1 MFDLPALVRAC
12 ALGDPRRDARF
23 FGLVRAVLEGQ
34 AAGSHGPE
42 GAGQRA
48 PWPHVMAAWR
58 FFKNDDL
65 PLPALYAP
73 CVAGLRELVPEGACA
88 YVVHD
93 LSPVDFSSHHA
104 KADRV
109 PIGNG
114 RGRGYELYT
123 PLVLDA
129 EGRPLGPLGAELRTA
144 DGLLSS
150 FDDAP
155 LAPDGHHAQVE
166 RGLLAAHV
174 LLPGR
179 RLVHLFDAEF
189 DDVRLQRFLTTK
201 RGRYVGRAAYLAR
214 RVLGPSGGRTTLGEA
229 AAAVALAFV
238 RPEERQGE
246 RYGLWVGETRVTF
259 DGASWRGVKAG
270 GRPTPGP
277 PIGVRVVVSELRPE
291 GGGAPLRWVL
301 LTDVEDEAAGWVVE
315 RYLWRWH
322 VERFFFLAKAGF
334 RLEPWRQ
341 QTGERVA
348 RRLAVSCLAAMAV
361 YQLQA
366 ARTPEAEA
374 AVTKVAALGGFL
386 ALKNRR
392 PGPQVLMRGMAL
404 VLGALRVF
412 EHQTYEQVVALVEA
426 SGAGWALPGRI
437 QEEVAREQERRRA
450 SKRPQTA
457 SGKRKAVV

>member
-23 FGLVRAVLEGQ
+23 FDLVRSTLEGQ
-34 AAGSHGPE
+34 TAGSHGPE
-42 GAGQRA
+42 GAGRRA

-73 CVAGLRELVPEGACA
+73 CVAGLRELVAEGACA

-93 LSPVDFSSHHA
+93 LSPVDFSLHDA

-109 PIGNG
+109 RIGDG

-144 DGLLSS
+144 AGLLSS

-155 LAPDGHHAQVE
+155 LEPDGHHAQVE
-166 RGLLAAHV
+166 RGVLCAHV
-174 LLPGR
+174 LLAGR
-179 RLVHLFDAEF
+179 ALVHLFDAEF

-214 RVLGPSGGRTTLGEA
+214 RALGPTGERTTVGA
-229 AAAVALAFV
+229 AAGAVALAFV
-238 RPEERQGE
+238 GHRERRGE

-259 DGASWRGVKAG
+259 DGASFRGVKAG
-270 GRPTPGP
+270 GRAQPGP
-277 PIGVRVVVSELRPE
+277 PIAVRVVVSELRPE
-291 GGGAPLRWVL
+291 GGGEALRWVL
-301 LTDVEDEAAGWVVE
+301 LTDVEDEAATWVVE
-315 RYLWRWH
+315 RYLWRWQ
-322 VERFFFLAKAGF
+322 VERFFFLTKAGF
-334 RLEPWRQ
+334 RLEEWRQ

-348 RRLAVSCLAAMAV
+348 RRLAVSCLAAMAL

-366 ARTPEAEA
+366 AKTPEAEA
-374 AVTKVAALGGFL
+374 AVTKVAELGGFL
-386 ALKNRR
+386 ALKGRR
-392 PGPQVLMRGMAL
+392 PGPLVLMRGMAL

-412 EHQTYEQVVALVEA
+412 EWKSYDEVVALVEQA
-426 SGAGWALPGRI
+426 GAGWALPGRMAEAI
-437 QEEVAREQERRRA
+437 ARERERRRA
-450 SKRPQTA
+450 SGPPGTSPGR
-457 SGKRKAVV
+457 RKAVV